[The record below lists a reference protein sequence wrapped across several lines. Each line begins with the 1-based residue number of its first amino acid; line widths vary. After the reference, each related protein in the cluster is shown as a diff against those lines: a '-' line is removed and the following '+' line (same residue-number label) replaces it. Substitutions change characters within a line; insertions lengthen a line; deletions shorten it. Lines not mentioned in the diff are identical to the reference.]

1 MYIIPDKVRNEFLN
15 LLNELNEC
23 TTLLINYFETINRT
37 EHNND
42 LEEE

>member
-1 MYIIPDKVRNEFLN
+1 MYIIQDEVRNEFLN

-23 TTLLINYFETINRT
+23 TTLLINCLEAINRI

-42 LEEE
+42 LGED

>member
-1 MYIIPDKVRNEFLN
+1 MYIIPDEVRNEFLN

-23 TTLLINYFETINRT
+23 TTLLINSLEAINRI

-42 LEEE
+42 LEED